1 MRTDTHHRTRTLWL
15 AGVLHGFTHMYQVA
29 LLPLYLRIQQ
39 DLRLGSVE
47 QATLLVTV
55 MGVAYFLPSYP
66 LGVMA
71 DRRSRKR
78 LMAAG
83 LAINGLGFVG
93 LAFAPNYAWALVS
106 VIVAGFG
113 GSFYH
118 PAATALIARLFPE
131 ARGRALGLAGIGASA
146 GFFLGPIYCGWRVVN
161 CGNWRSPVL
170 EIGAAGLVAA
180 GLFSWLAEE
189 DQQSR
194 AMTNDECQMTK
205 EARNPNDER
214 PVAPDAGFRASSLVI
229 PSSLSIRHS
238 SLPYTAESHKL
249 FPTPFLWAFFLATSI
264 LFSLRDFA
272 GSAMATSA
280 SLFLQNAHGFS
291 PEITGV
297 ALSGIFIASAIS
309 NPLFGRLSDG
319 GRIPWIISVLLV
331 AAALVSVFPR
341 VPAAWMVPVL
351 IAYGFFFMSSYP
363 MTEAALME
371 AVPDAVRGRI
381 FGLFI
386 TLSGL
391 VSNLSHWLVGDWVE
405 KLGPSASSPAS
416 YFPLYGALSLMIVT
430 SLTAL
435 PFLHGLRKREHLE
448 SPTPAATPLSALH
461 SPDPP

>member
-1 MRTDTHHRTRTLWL
+1 MKTHAHHQTRTLWL

-39 DLRLGSVE
+39 DLKLGSIE

-55 MGVAYFLPSYP
+55 MGVAYFVPSYP
-66 LGVMA
+66 MGVMA
-71 DRRSRKR
+71 DRLSRKR
-78 LMAAG
+78 LMATG

-93 LAFAPNYAWALVS
+93 LALAPNYAWALLS

-146 GFFLGPIYCGWRVVN
+146 GFFFGPIYCGWRVVS

-170 EIGAAGLVAA
+170 ELGIAGLAAA

-189 DQQSR
+189 ERQSR
-194 AMTNDECQMTK
+194 PVSSTSPGP
-205 EARNPNDER
+205 EA
-214 PVAPDAGFRASSLVI
+214 GRAA
-229 PSSLSIRHS
+229 LSYS
-238 SLPYTAESHKL
+238 ASSHKL
-249 FPTPFLWAFFLATSI
+249 FPTPVLWAFFLTASV
-264 LFSLRDFA
+264 LFSLRDFT
-272 GSAMATSA
+272 GSAMGTSA

-291 PEITGV
+291 PKLTGLTLS
-297 ALSGIFIASAIS
+297 ALFIASAVS

-319 GRIPWIISVLLV
+319 GRIRWITFVLVTAGVLV
-331 AAALVSVFPR
+331 FAFPR
-341 VPAAWMVPVL
+341 VPSGWMVPVL

-371 AVPDAVRGRI
+371 AVPDSVRGRV
-381 FGLFI
+381 FGLFV

-391 VSNLSHWLVGDWVE
+391 VSNLSHWLVGSWVE
-405 KLGPSASSPAS
+405 KLGPRASSAVS
-416 YFPLYGALSLMIVT
+416 YFPLFGVLSLLVVL

-448 SPTPAATPLSALH
+448 SPSAATAPLSAMH
-461 SPDPP
+461 